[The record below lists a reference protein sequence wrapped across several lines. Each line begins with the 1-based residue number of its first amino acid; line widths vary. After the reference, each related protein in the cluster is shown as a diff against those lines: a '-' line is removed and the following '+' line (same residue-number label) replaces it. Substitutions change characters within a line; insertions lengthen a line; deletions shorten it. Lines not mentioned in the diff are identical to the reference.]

1 MPEKPC
7 DPIIAAI
14 ATAVTNYIAAQEDT
28 LPPAAQS
35 AYAFSG
41 RLQMMDARRHLS
53 LRLLRRRPEGEQR
66 EITTSVR
73 RGESYVGSTR
83 NC

>member
-1 MPEKPC
+1 MPDEPC
-7 DPIIAAI
+7 APVIAAI
-14 ATAVTNYIAAQEDT
+14 ATAVTNYVAAQEDT
-28 LPPAAQS
+28 PPRAAQS
-35 AYAFSG
+35 AYASSG

-66 EITTSVR
+66 EIITSVR
-73 RGESYVGSTR
+73 RGEGYVGSTR

>member
-1 MPEKPC
+1 MPDKPC
-7 DPIIAAI
+7 DPVIVAI
-14 ATAVTNYIAAQEDT
+14 ATAVTNYVAAQEDT
-28 LPPAAQS
+28 PPSAAQS

-53 LRLLRRRPEGEQR
+53 LRLLRHRPEGEQR
-66 EITTSVR
+66 KMTTLVR